1 MSTDNPYRAPVV
13 EAGAPREELEYP
25 IDLSL
30 SQLARNTFIAW
41 EKRRLLYNMILVVV
55 TLGIAALLEPRLLGD
70 VEFWSLCLFGALT
83 VNVCYFA
90 APIVDTGV
98 SWLGFRS
105 PAFRWTLFVLGT
117 LFASWLSA
125 STVLIMAITFL
136 KKNR

>member
-30 SQLARNTFIAW
+30 SQLAQNTFIAW

-70 VEFWSLCLFGALT
+70 VEFWALCLFGALT

-90 APIVDTGV
+90 APLVDTCF

-105 PAFRWTLFVLGT
+105 RVFRWTLFVLGT

-125 STVLIMAITFL
+125 LSILIITLDFS
-136 KKNR
+136 N